1 MYQDWSLISI
11 KLAAAELQL
20 SEKINVRQ
28 EETKAYPFTAFLA
41 DTGGALG
48 LFLGLSILQIFQWI
62 GSLWPNTIKLLKYT
76 YAQIILIQR
85 VISMRFRS
93 DGISFKL
100 NFSGRKTIQFT
111 SLMGRKPP
119 RFINRPQG
127 SQPRLLYRRIPKLV
141 LQFPR

>member
-1 MYQDWSLISI
+1 M
-11 KLAAAELQL
+11 
-20 SEKINVRQ
+20 RQ

-76 YAQIILIQR
+76 YAQIIFIQR

>member
-1 MYQDWSLISI
+1 MINYFSISRCKKNKRIWYEPNWNLNLARDQWKICISDERWFPIIYSLLVIGYNDWSKISI

-76 YAQIILIQR
+76 YAQILFIQR
-85 VISMRFRS
+85 VI
-93 DGISFKL
+93 L
-100 NFSGRKTIQFT
+100 
-111 SLMGRKPP
+111 
-119 RFINRPQG
+119 
-127 SQPRLLYRRIPKLV
+127 
-141 LQFPR
+141 

>member
-1 MYQDWSLISI
+1 MNSRTAPNSSLVYFRFSLIHFSI

-76 YAQIILIQR
+76 HAQIIIFHR
-85 VISMRFRS
+85 VI
-93 DGISFKL
+93 
-100 NFSGRKTIQFT
+100 
-111 SLMGRKPP
+111 
-119 RFINRPQG
+119 
-127 SQPRLLYRRIPKLV
+127 
-141 LQFPR
+141 

>member
-1 MYQDWSLISI
+1 MAHMFGLEPFDEFNWSQISI

-76 YAQIILIQR
+76 HAQIILIQR
-85 VISMRFRS
+85 VI
-93 DGISFKL
+93 
-100 NFSGRKTIQFT
+100 
-111 SLMGRKPP
+111 
-119 RFINRPQG
+119 FIA
-127 SQPRLLYRRIPKLV
+127 L
-141 LQFPR
+141 